1 MKKATSKRTI
11 RNLQRGRSFRMLM
24 LTVECIE
31 REDSEESAFLAADL
45 RTLVSRTKL
54 SPEIE
59 KLFKEERQMGWLFLC
74 CARPVLLSSQR
85 LTLMSKDRGQAPA
98 RLLCLR
104 VWRTC

>member
-45 RTLVSRTKL
+45 RTLVSRSKL

-59 KLFKEERQMGWLFLC
+59 KLFKGKGRWDGCSFAAPVRC
-74 CARPVLLSSQR
+74 CSVPN
-85 LTLMSKDRGQAPA
+85 D
-98 RLLCLR
+98 
-104 VWRTC
+104 